1 MSQHKLKS
9 WILPAVLAPLFAF
22 PAWGQDFPTKPIRII
37 AGAPGGSS
45 DFAARTV
52 AQGMAGLLGHN
63 VVVENRSFG
72 VQAIETAIRAQPD
85 GHTLLYYGSALWVGP
100 LLTKLSYD
108 PVKDLTPVSMVLI
121 SPNVLLIHPSVPAK
135 SVKEL
140 IALARKEP
148 GKLNYGS
155 GEAGSSSHIAAELL
169 KYMTNTNI
177 VRVPFKGQGPAMIAV
192 LGGEVQI
199 NFASAGG
206 LSGHISQGKLRALAV
221 SGATRSPAYPDLPT
235 VAEAGVPGYEA
246 AQRSGLWVPNKVPAA
261 IMSKLN
267 KTVVEVTKQSTLR
280 ERFAKDGVE
289 PVGSSAAEFDKAIR
303 DEMVRLD
310 KLVKAANLR
319 IPQ

>member
-1 MSQHKLKS
+1 
-9 WILPAVLAPLFAF
+9 
-22 PAWGQDFPTKPIRII
+22 
-37 AGAPGGSS
+37 
-45 DFAARTV
+45 
-52 AQGMAGLLGHN
+52 
-63 VVVENRSFG
+63 
-72 VQAIETAIRAQPD
+72 VQAIENVIRAQPD

-108 PVKDLTPVSMVLI
+108 PVRDLTPVCMVLI
-121 SPNVLLIHPSVPAK
+121 SPNVLLVHPSVPAK

-169 KYMTNTNI
+169 KHLTQTNI

-206 LSGHISQGKLRALAV
+206 LSGYISQGRVRALAV

-261 IMSKLN
+261 IMGKLN
-267 KTVVEVTKQSTLR
+267 KTIVAVTRQNALR
-280 ERFAKDGVE
+280 DRFAKDGVE
-289 PVGSSAAEFDKAIR
+289 PVGSSSAEFDQAIR
-303 DEMVRLD
+303 SEMTRLVS
-310 KLVKAANLR
+310 LIKAANLR
-319 IPQ
+319 IQ

>member
-1 MSQHKLKS
+1 MSHSKFKT
-9 WILPAVLAPLFAF
+9 WLPVVLLPLCVI
-22 PAWGQDFPTKPIRII
+22 PAHAQDFPNRPIRVV

-52 AQGMAGLLGHN
+52 AQGMAGLLEHN

-72 VQAIETAIRAQPD
+72 VQAIETVIRAQPD

-100 LLTKLSYD
+100 LLTTLSYD

-121 SPNVLLIHPSVPAK
+121 SPNVLLVHPSVPAK

-148 GKLNYGS
+148 GKLNYGT
-155 GEAGSSSHIAAELL
+155 GEAGSSPHIAGELF

-177 VRVPFKGQGPAMIAV
+177 VRVPFKGQGPALIAT
-192 LGGEVQI
+192 LGGEVQL

-206 LSGHISQGKLRALAV
+206 LSGYISQGRVRALAV
-221 SGATRSPAYPDLPT
+221 TGATRSPAYPDLPT

-246 AQRSGLWVPNKVPAA
+246 AQRSGFWVPNKVPAA
-261 IMSKLN
+261 ILGKLN
-267 KTVVEVTKQSTLR
+267 RTIVEVTRQNTLR
-280 ERFAKDGVE
+280 ERFARDGIE
-289 PVGSSAAEFDKAIR
+289 PVGSSAEEFDKAIR
-303 DEMVRLD
+303 SEMARLR
-310 KLVKAANLR
+310 KLVAAANLR
-319 IPQ
+319 IQQ

>member
-1 MSQHKLKS
+1 
-9 WILPAVLAPLFAF
+9 
-22 PAWGQDFPTKPIRII
+22 
-37 AGAPGGSS
+37 
-45 DFAARTV
+45 
-52 AQGMAGLLGHN
+52 MAGLLKEN

-121 SPNVLLIHPSVPAK
+121 SPNVLLVHPSVSAR

-140 IALARKEP
+140 IALAKKEP
-148 GKLNYGS
+148 GKLNYGA
-155 GEAGSSSHIAAELL
+155 GEAGSSAHLAAELF
-169 KYMTNTNI
+169 KYMSGTDI
-177 VRVPFKGQGPAMIAV
+177 VRVPFKGQGPAMIAL

-206 LSGHISQGKLRALAV
+206 LSGYISQGKVRALGV
-221 SGATRSPAYPDLPT
+221 TTATRSPAYPDLPT
-235 VAEAGVPGYEA
+235 IAEAGLPGYES

-261 IMSKLN
+261 IVGKLN
-267 KTVVEVTKQSTLR
+267 KTIVEVTRQNALR

-289 PVGSSAAEFDKAIR
+289 PVGSTAAEFDHAIR
-303 DEMVRLD
+303 AEMTRLT
-310 KLVKAANLR
+310 KLVNAANLR

>member
-1 MSQHKLKS
+1 M
-9 WILPAVLAPLFAF
+9 IALAPLCVVPAAGQAF
-22 PAWGQDFPTKPIRII
+22 PDRPIRIV

-52 AQGMAGLLGHN
+52 AQGMAKLLGQN

-72 VQAIETAIRAQPD
+72 VQAIENVIRAQPD
-85 GHTLLYYGSALWVGP
+85 GYTLLYYGSALWVGP

-108 PVKDLTPVSMVLI
+108 PVRDLTPVAMVLI
-121 SPNVLLIHPSVPAK
+121 SPNVLLVHPSVPAR

-155 GEAGSSSHIAAELL
+155 GEAGSSLHIAAELF

-177 VRVPFKGQGPAMIAV
+177 VRVPFKGQGPALIAT
-192 LGGEVQI
+192 LAGEVQMS
-199 NFASAGG
+199 FASAGG
-206 LSGHISQGKLRALAV
+206 LSGHISQGRVRALAV
-221 SGATRSPAYPDLPT
+221 TGATRSPAYPELPT
-235 VAEAGVPGYEA
+235 VAEAGVPGYES
-246 AQRSGLWVPNKVPAA
+246 AQRSGFWVPNRVPGA

-267 KTVVEVTKQSTLR
+267 KTIVQVTRQDSLR
-280 ERFAKDGVE
+280 ERFAKDGIE
-289 PVGSSAAEFDKAIR
+289 PVGSSAAEFDKVIR
-303 DEMVRLD
+303 SEMARLR
-310 KLVKAANLR
+310 KLVEAANLR